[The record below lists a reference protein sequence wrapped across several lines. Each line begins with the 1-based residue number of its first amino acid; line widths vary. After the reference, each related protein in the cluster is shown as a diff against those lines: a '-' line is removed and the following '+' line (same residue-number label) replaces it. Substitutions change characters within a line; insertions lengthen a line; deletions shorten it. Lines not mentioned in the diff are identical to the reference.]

1 MKRNFIIRNVIIGII
16 IIAIIAVLS
25 IYFIGKNAKKYEVE
39 KVNSYNYFV
48 LEKDNLL
55 GVIDRNGNIVIEA
68 KYDNVVIPNPEKNL
82 YICYEGENTRVFNEK
97 QEEILNNYQNI
108 QPVRL
113 QNITSDLMYE
123 KSILTYEQ
131 DGKYGLINFE
141 GKQITKPIYESI
153 EGLPYKEGEL
163 LVKKD
168 GKYGVINIKGNQLID
183 IIYDKISVDGYYTS
197 ENTYKY
203 AGYIVSNTTNEG
215 YRYGY
220 INYDGKLLLEPEYN
234 ELSRVIGILDNEN
247 AYILCA
253 KNGQYGIMK
262 NDEELIPNNYQSIE
276 YDESNKV
283 FTTEKSKK
291 YGITNL
297 NGDVI
302 IAPEYSQIDITG
314 IYLYAKNDQG
324 VTVYNTSGTQVNI
337 DTNVAILNTSNE
349 KYRIRIDNTDGT
361 KYGVINEN
369 GEQVIDE
376 KYNYIEYLFDDYFIV
391 SNSESKLG
399 VINDNDEIKIDINY
413 DGLQKIDGTN
423 VIQASITSE
432 NIVKLFSKDLR
443 EICSLENAKVENKG
457 DYIKI
462 SNNTDTMYFDKDGK
476 ELKNTDVFSSNTL
489 FANKENDKWGFV
501 NKSGNIVV
509 DAKYDKVTEFNEYG
523 FAGVK
528 LDGKWGVVNSK
539 GEEILEPT
547 YTLNEEQEPFFI
559 GNYYRVRYGF
569 GEYYYTDLNNEP
581 ATENTDVIN
590 ETTDEN
596 ITNTVVSE

>member
-1 MKRNFIIRNVIIGII
+1 MQLSLYF
-16 IIAIIAVLS
+16 S
-25 IYFIGKNAKKYEVE
+25 IYFIGKNAKKYELE

-262 NDEELIPNNYQSIE
+262 NDEELIPNN
-276 YDESNKV
+276 
-283 FTTEKSKK
+283 
-291 YGITNL
+291 
-297 NGDVI
+297 
-302 IAPEYSQIDITG
+302 
-314 IYLYAKNDQG
+314 
-324 VTVYNTSGTQVNI
+324 
-337 DTNVAILNTSNE
+337 
-349 KYRIRIDNTDGT
+349 
-361 KYGVINEN
+361 
-369 GEQVIDE
+369 
-376 KYNYIEYLFDDYFIV
+376 
-391 SNSESKLG
+391 
-399 VINDNDEIKIDINY
+399 
-413 DGLQKIDGTN
+413 
-423 VIQASITSE
+423 
-432 NIVKLFSKDLR
+432 
-443 EICSLENAKVENKG
+443 
-457 DYIKI
+457 
-462 SNNTDTMYFDKDGK
+462 
-476 ELKNTDVFSSNTL
+476 
-489 FANKENDKWGFV
+489 
-501 NKSGNIVV
+501 
-509 DAKYDKVTEFNEYG
+509 
-523 FAGVK
+523 
-528 LDGKWGVVNSK
+528 
-539 GEEILEPT
+539 
-547 YTLNEEQEPFFI
+547 
-559 GNYYRVRYGF
+559 
-569 GEYYYTDLNNEP
+569 
-581 ATENTDVIN
+581 
-590 ETTDEN
+590 
-596 ITNTVVSE
+596 

>member
-25 IYFIGKNAKKYEVE
+25 IYFIGKNAKKYELE

-476 ELKNTDVFSSNTL
+476 ELKNTDVFS
-489 FANKENDKWGFV
+489 E
-501 NKSGNIVV
+501 
-509 DAKYDKVTEFNEYG
+509 
-523 FAGVK
+523 
-528 LDGKWGVVNSK
+528 
-539 GEEILEPT
+539 
-547 YTLNEEQEPFFI
+547 
-559 GNYYRVRYGF
+559 
-569 GEYYYTDLNNEP
+569 
-581 ATENTDVIN
+581 
-590 ETTDEN
+590 
-596 ITNTVVSE
+596 

>member
-1 MKRNFIIRNVIIGII
+1 MKRNFIIRNVIIGIV

-349 KYRIRIDNTDGT
+349 KYRIRIDNTNGT

-423 VIQASITSE
+423 VIQASSTSE

-581 ATENTDVIN
+581 AAENTDLIN